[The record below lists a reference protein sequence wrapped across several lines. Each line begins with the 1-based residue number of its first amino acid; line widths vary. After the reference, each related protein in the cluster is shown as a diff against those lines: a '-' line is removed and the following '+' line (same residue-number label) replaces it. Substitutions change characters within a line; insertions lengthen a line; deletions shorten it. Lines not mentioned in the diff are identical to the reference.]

1 MRDFEGRA
9 RQGLREKETKG
20 GERERER
27 GERAEEDGAFVSG
40 EGFGFL
46 PPVLFRGSVMNGWT
60 LLPLALSAAGISS
73 GGNMQSEKFV
83 EGGDT

>member
-40 EGFGFL
+40 RALVSF
-46 PPVLFRGSVMNGWT
+46 PLFC
-60 LLPLALSAAGISS
+60 
-73 GGNMQSEKFV
+73 FV
-83 EGGDT
+83 AP